1 MSGGIY
7 VCNRQNTEYRDV
19 KTWKKLKMKIRKF
32 YGTGLDF
39 LIFQANFIIINVGV
53 ESWFLAWMSLN
64 GVFLRLNKKN
74 WPRWKYMQNRGVRR
88 DILRFKFYVTFR
100 N

>member
-19 KTWKKLKMKIRKF
+19 KTRKKLKMKFRKF

-39 LIFQANFIIINVGV
+39 LIFHAKYGGGKLIVGMNVT
-53 ESWFLAWMSLN
+53 EWCIFTI
-64 GVFLRLNKKN
+64 K
-74 WPRWKYMQNRGVRR
+74 
-88 DILRFKFYVTFR
+88 
-100 N
+100 

>member
-19 KTWKKLKMKIRKF
+19 KTRKKLKMKIRKF

-39 LIFQANFIIINVGV
+39 LILKKK
-53 ESWFLAWMSLN
+53 LAWM
-64 GVFLRLNKKN
+64 KIYAK
-74 WPRWKYMQNRGVRR
+74 
-88 DILRFKFYVTFR
+88 
-100 N
+100 

>member
-19 KTWKKLKMKIRKF
+19 KTRKKLKMKIRKF

-39 LIFQANFIIINVGV
+39 FNFPGQIWGCKADFWH
-53 ESWFLAWMSLN
+53 ECHWM
-64 GVFLRLNKKN
+64 V
-74 WPRWKYMQNRGVRR
+74 Y
-88 DILRFKFYVTFR
+88 FYD
-100 N
+100 

>member
-19 KTWKKLKMKIRKF
+19 KTRKKLKMKIRKF
-32 YGTGLDF
+32 YDTGLEF
-39 LIFQANFIIINVGV
+39 LIFHAKYRGGKLIFGMNVT
-53 ESWFLAWMSLN
+53 EWCI
-64 GVFLRLNKKN
+64 LRLSKKN
-74 WPRWKYMQNRGVRR
+74 GLDENICKIWGVRR
-88 DILRFKFYVTFR
+88 DILRFQFYVNFR